1 MHLKDFKYFLL
12 IISFL
17 LFSSYFTLAIFS
29 IGYEES
35 TNTTELAAISYKIMS
50 FIVFSLKYLLKLLP
64 NFISFILSIITS
76 ASIVSLVFMLIKL
89 IIIKAKFIF
98 YKK

>member
-1 MHLKDFKYFLL
+1 
-12 IISFL
+12 
-17 LFSSYFTLAIFS
+17 
-29 IGYEES
+29 
-35 TNTTELAAISYKIMS
+35 MS
-50 FIVFSLKYLLKLLP
+50 FIVFSMKYWLKLLP